1 LREPDG
7 IVLDGPV
14 HGPAGTEVHSLFIDF
29 LRLLLRSGDSFFGC
43 ALLVWIHE
51 LVAPLGM
58 QRMNIIKARTLL
70 AATALGALLPVHA
83 STAADLP
90 VKAKPIVAAPFDWSG
105 VYIGAHAGYGGG
117 MKDWAPEGTQAD
129 FVARGALAGGQIG
142 INKQLGS
149 FVFGAELAG
158 SWTDVNGKSHV
169 EIGGP
174 AFASSAV
181 LDHSSRI
188 DGIAT
193 VAGRAGIAADRWFVF
208 AKAGLSATHEK
219 HSFSMLV
226 TGAAPSFTGV
236 SGNEVRYAPMLGFG
250 SEYALSG
257 NWSLFGE
264 YNFHLFGDRPVLLRG
279 TSTAAALAG
288 PLAIDQRI
296 EQSIHVAKVGV
307 NYRWGDVAVDPSYPA
322 VRPARGN
329 DWTGGYVGV
338 QGGYGW
344 GSTQWGDGFGALNP
358 DFRTDGWLAGGTVG
372 ANAQAGSFVF
382 GVEGEILGTGFKG
395 SLNVTAGPG
404 AGVAS
409 QANILDSK
417 IDWLALATARAGF
430 VAGSNLML
438 YGKGGIAIAQETHTL
453 DLSTTGP
460 TTTASFSSKAIHSGV
475 VAGAGAEYAFA
486 PNWSVKAEY
495 DYVRMFQQAVTMTG
509 TAAGG
514 PFGAGVTLAVPI
526 NKVGQDLHL
535 VKFGVNYHFNP
546 LPAVAAKY

>member
-1 LREPDG
+1 
-7 IVLDGPV
+7 
-14 HGPAGTEVHSLFIDF
+14 
-29 LRLLLRSGDSFFGC
+29 
-43 ALLVWIHE
+43 
-51 LVAPLGM
+51 
-58 QRMNIIKARTLL
+58 MNIIKARAWL
-70 AATALGALLPVHA
+70 AATALGAALPVGA
-83 STAADLP
+83 AMAADLL
-90 VKAKPIVAAPFDWSG
+90 VKAKPVVAATFDWSG

-117 MKDWAPEGTQAD
+117 MKDWSPTGTQAD

-149 FVFGAELAG
+149 LVFGGELAG
-158 SWTDVNGKSHV
+158 SWTDINGKSHL

-174 AFASSAV
+174 ALASSVAI
-181 LDHSSRI
+181 DHASGI

-193 VAGRAGIAADRWFVF
+193 VAGRAGLAADRWFVF
-208 AKAGLSATHEK
+208 AKAGLSAAHEK

-226 TGAAPSFTGV
+226 TGVPGSFTV
-236 SGNEVRYAPMLGFG
+236 ASGNEVRYAPMLGFG
-250 SEYALSG
+250 SEYALGG

-264 YNFHLFGDRPVLLRG
+264 YNLHLFGDRSVSLRG

-288 PLAIDQRI
+288 PLAFDQSID
-296 EQSIHVAKVGV
+296 QSIHVAKVGV
-307 NYRWGDVAVDPSYPA
+307 NYRWGGVAVDPSYPA
-322 VRPARGN
+322 VRPVPGN
-329 DWTGGYVGV
+329 DWTGGYIGV

-344 GSTQWGDGFGALNP
+344 GSTQWGDGFGAPNP
-358 DFRTDGWLAGGTVG
+358 DFRTDGWLAGGTIG

-382 GVEGEILGTGFKG
+382 GVEGEILGTGIKG
-395 SLNVTAGPG
+395 SLSATGPG
-404 AGVAS
+404 PGVATQTS
-409 QANILDSK
+409 ILNSR

-430 VAGSNLML
+430 VAGSNLLL
-438 YGKGGIAIAQETHTL
+438 YGKGGVAIAQEAHTL

-460 TTTASFSSKAIHSGV
+460 TTAASLSGKAIHSGV

-495 DYVRMFQQAVTMTG
+495 DYVRMFGQAVTMTG

-514 PFGAGVTLAVPI
+514 LFGAGVTLVAPI

-546 LPAVAAKY
+546 LPSVVAKY